1 MVSIWFL
8 FLWLASLSMIMSRS
22 IYVAANGTF
31 SLFFVAEWWSN
42 EILKGFYGSF
52 QLLPL
57 QKQFSG
63 LKGHHS
69 PLEGDAGPHPQ
80 TWWSRGLVEQSRL
93 HSIEP
98 TSLKSP
104 GDAAADP
111 GARLREPVSC
121 PRGWGLETHISHAL
135 LIKTESPGPDWNLQ
149 PDVLYCAS
157 DTGCVPLG
165 NTWGIRWFARGSWK
179 LQGKHHTSS
188 RSTSFLCW

>member
-1 MVSIWFL
+1 MALSNFFHCRSSSQAWRGITVPWRGML
-8 FLWLASLSMIMSRS
+8 GPTLRPDDLGVLWSSRDC
-22 IYVAANGTF
+22 I
-31 SLFFVAEWWSN
+31 
-42 EILKGFYGSF
+42 
-52 QLLPL
+52 
-57 QKQFSG
+57 
-63 LKGHHS
+63 
-69 PLEGDAGPHPQ
+69 
-80 TWWSRGLVEQSRL
+80 
-93 HSIEP
+93 SIEP

-121 PRGWGLETHISHAL
+121 PRRWGLETHISHAL

-165 NTWGIRWFARGSWK
+165 NTWGIMWFARGSWK